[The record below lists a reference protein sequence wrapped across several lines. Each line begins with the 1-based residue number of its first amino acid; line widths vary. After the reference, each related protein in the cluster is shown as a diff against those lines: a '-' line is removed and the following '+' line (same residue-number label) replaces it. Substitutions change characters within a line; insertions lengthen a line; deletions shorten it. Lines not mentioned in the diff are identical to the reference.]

1 MKIELTSSH
10 CSIKSY
16 SHITPSVYETYFK
29 TTGGIMKKCI
39 MFLIRCIVD
48 VFTTYQ
54 TFVNDQANGRDV
66 FSCYQEYR
74 SHK

>member
-1 MKIELTSSH
+1 
-10 CSIKSY
+10 
-16 SHITPSVYETYFK
+16 
-29 TTGGIMKKCI
+29 MKKCI